1 MVIDLIEVLYIYF
14 KDEGDKNI
22 FQVLEDPEVID
33 LLDKTSNLIN
43 KKLDVLEN
51 DPQQELENILFSII
65 DKEIEKN
72 GAVIDNDDDN
82 SYIIPIIKKGLGD
95 KDIDIFKGYD
105 LNYLL
110 SRVYKKFNIVSLD
123 KYLIVF
129 KNESDMGKYLS
140 NYYKFL

>member
-1 MVIDLIEVLYIYF
+1 MIDLYMYF
-14 KDEGDKNI
+14 KDNEYENI
-22 FQVLEDPEVID
+22 SQVLEDPEVVD
-33 LLDKTSNLIN
+33 LLDKTSDFIN
-43 KKLDVLEN
+43 KKLGVLEN
-51 DPQQELENILFSII
+51 YSQQKLENILFDVI

-110 SRVYKKFNIVSLD
+110 SRVYKQFNIVSLD
-123 KYLIVF
+123 KYLIVY
-129 KNESDMGKYLS
+129 KNEADMGKYLS

>member
-1 MVIDLIEVLYIYF
+1 MIDLYMYF
-14 KDEGDKNI
+14 KDNEYENI
-22 FQVLEDPEVID
+22 SQVLEDPEVVD
-33 LLDKTSNLIN
+33 LLDKTSDFIN
-43 KKLDVLEN
+43 KKLGVLEN
-51 DPQQELENILFSII
+51 YSQQKLENILFDVI

-110 SRVYKKFNIVSLD
+110 SRVYKQFNIVSLD
-123 KYLIVF
+123 KYLIVY
-129 KNESDMGKYLS
+129 KNEADIGKYLS

>member
-1 MVIDLIEVLYIYF
+1 MIDLYMYF
-14 KDEGDKNI
+14 KDNEYENI
-22 FQVLEDPEVID
+22 SQVLEDPEVID
-33 LLDKTSNLIN
+33 LLDKTSDFIN

-51 DPQQELENILFSII
+51 YSQQKLENILFGII

-105 LNYLL
+105 LNHLL
-110 SRVYKKFNIVSLD
+110 SKVYKQFNIVSLD
-123 KYLIVF
+123 KYLIVY
-129 KNESDMGKYLS
+129 KNEADMGKYLS

>member
-1 MVIDLIEVLYIYF
+1 MIDLYMYF
-14 KDEGDKNI
+14 KDNEYENI
-22 FQVLEDPEVID
+22 SQVLEDPEVVD
-33 LLDKTSNLIN
+33 LLDKTSDFIN
-43 KKLDVLEN
+43 KKLGVLEN
-51 DPQQELENILFSII
+51 YSQQKLENILFDVI

-82 SYIIPIIKKGLGD
+82 SYIITIIKKGLGD

-110 SRVYKKFNIVSLD
+110 SRVYKQFNIVSLD
-123 KYLIVF
+123 KYLIVY
-129 KNESDMGKYLS
+129 KNEAYMGKYLS